1 MKIYINN
8 ITWTSHFIL
17 SITSN
22 YYIILVVPFAGI
34 ALQAHIFKTDLLP
47 QITIYIFF
55 SFEKY
60 CARHHWRFSYMNKN
74 YNLFQK
80 MKINEKIL

>member
-1 MKIYINN
+1 MKIYFNN
-8 ITWTSHFIL
+8 ITWTGHFIL

-47 QITIYIFF
+47 QI
-55 SFEKY
+55 
-60 CARHHWRFSYMNKN
+60 
-74 YNLFQK
+74 L
-80 MKINEKIL
+80 IN